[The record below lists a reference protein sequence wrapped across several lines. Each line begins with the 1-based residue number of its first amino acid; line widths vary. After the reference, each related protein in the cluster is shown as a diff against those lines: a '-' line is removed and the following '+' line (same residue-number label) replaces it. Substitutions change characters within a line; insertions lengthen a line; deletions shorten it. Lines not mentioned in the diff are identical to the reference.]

1 MPFLFSFSLSQ
12 TKQSL
17 GLQRRR
23 RAVDTGLT
31 QRRLIAAAAAS
42 SSSAATAAAAAPLG
56 AHALGEDA
64 LGAVAA
70 GVLLVDADH
79 GAVSVAPALP
89 AVHLAPCFA
98 DDSFCAW

>member
-31 QRRLIAAAAAS
+31 QRRLI
-42 SSSAATAAAAAPLG
+42 AAAAAPLG

>member
-12 TKQSL
+12 TKESL

-31 QRRLIAAAAAS
+31 QRRLIAAAAS
-42 SSSAATAAAAAPLG
+42 SSSAATAAAATPLG